1 MGAAE
6 CDVFAIYAEP
16 RATTAERIAHFR
28 ARAAVHGRTVGFNMS
43 VRPIVAPTEGEAWDK
58 ARHILAGMG
67 GKLGWARQ
75 ESEGVRAPVDNAGR
89 RQFAF
94 AEEIGRATS
103 ELQSLMRSAYAVFG
117 TKQNNKN
124 NSTMNK

>member
-1 MGAAE
+1 MA
-6 CDVFAIYAEP
+6 D
-16 RATTAERIAHFR
+16 
-28 ARAAVHGRTVGFNMS
+28 S
-43 VRPIVAPTEGEAWDK
+43 PIVAPTEGESGDK

-94 AEEIGRATS
+94 AEEKEVHDERLWMGITRTTGARGNTSCRVGTPEQVADAILANYRLGIASSLHRGVDPRGDAPHLGRA
-103 ELQSLMRSAYAVFG
+103 
-117 TKQNNKN
+117 
-124 NSTMNK
+124 